1 MVIPVRIL
9 TLVIAATGLACAA
22 MTLLLAAARS

>member
-9 TLVIAATGLACAA
+9 TLVIAATGVACAA
-22 MTLLLAAARS
+22 MTLMLIAARS

>member
-9 TLVIAATGLACAA
+9 ALVVAATACACA
-22 MTLLLAAARS
+22 GMTVLLVAARL

>member
-9 TLVIAATGLACAA
+9 ALVVSATALACAA
-22 MTLLLAAARS
+22 MTLILAART

>member
-9 TLVIAATGLACAA
+9 TLTLGATLLAMGA
-22 MTLLLAAARS
+22 MTLLLVAAR

>member
-9 TLVIAATGLACAA
+9 TLVISATGLACAG
-22 MTLLLAAARS
+22 MTLILVAARA